1 MKKRILSLAAAS
13 CLLLI
18 LAACGGGDAPQES
31 PSGAPA
37 SEAPVQ
43 ESAPAQ
49 DSSGLPTLEDYF
61 NSDAMQELVDAT
73 SPSTAWRPPRRSA
86 PSMPRPSSP
95 PPRPAPTPTGAPP
108 PS

>member
-13 CLLLI
+13 CLLLT

-43 ESAPAQ
+43 
-49 DSSGLPTLEDYF
+49 
-61 NSDAMQELVDAT
+61 
-73 SPSTAWRPPRRSA
+73 
-86 PSMPRPSSP
+86 
-95 PPRPAPTPTGAPP
+95 
-108 PS
+108 